1 MLDIGVN
8 GLGLG
13 SRRAF
18 CGAFHRARDRD
29 RAPDAEIGSLLA
41 GSGRFSPS
49 SHHLAAI
56 LTIYGD
62 SAYNFGGKRDQ
73 LPHSCLRW
81 AIYFS
86 RSDERRRCA
95 AKHASYFFITK
106 ACSLGSRRIGS
117 SPGRE
122 SSHPFKRFKAASS
135 GPPTTCLY
143 AIYAARHIIEC
154 SCFAGLGA
162 DTNA

>member
-56 LTIYGD
+56 LTIYGREGFSTVNVTLTMRQVRIED
-62 SAYNFGGKRDQ
+62 PMGPAAKRDEGRTRPEGPAP
-73 LPHSCLRW
+73 L
-81 AIYFS
+81 
-86 RSDERRRCA
+86 
-95 AKHASYFFITK
+95 
-106 ACSLGSRRIGS
+106 
-117 SPGRE
+117 SPGE
-122 SSHPFKRFKAASS
+122 AVLVIGVLSALCWALLIAAV
-135 GPPTTCLY
+135 
-143 AIYAARHIIEC
+143 
-154 SCFAGLGA
+154 LGIRRVLRGG
-162 DTNA
+162 